1 MLDVHM
7 QIVHKRGMTLNDFLS
22 SDETGKTM
30 SDAAFGE
37 LCGMSQSQI
46 SRLRNGKSRP
56 SFEAMEMIRTA
67 TAGKVSPNDWFEV
80 AS

>member
-7 QIVHKRGMTLNDFLS
+7 LIMHIGVMTLNEYLS
-22 SDETGKTM
+22 TDDAGKQLTDE
-30 SDAAFGE
+30 AFGK
-37 LCGMSQSQI
+37 LCKMSQSQI

-56 SFEAMEMIRTA
+56 SFEAMQAIFAASGE
-67 TAGKVSPNDWFEV
+67 KVSPNDWFEV

>member
-1 MLDVHM
+1 
-7 QIVHKRGMTLNDFLS
+7 MTLNEYLS
-22 SDETGKTM
+22 EDDTGRQLTDE
-30 SDAAFGE
+30 AFGK

-56 SFEAMEMIRTA
+56 SFEAMQAILAA
-67 TAGKVSPNDWFEV
+67 TASKVSPNDWFEV

>member
-1 MLDVHM
+1 MNIHEYLTD
-7 QIVHKRGMTLNDFLS
+7 
-22 SDETGKTM
+22 DETGKQLT
-30 SDAAFGE
+30 DEAFGK

-56 SFEAMEMIRTA
+56 SFEAMQAILAA
-67 TAGKVSPNDWFEV
+67 TGGKVSPNDWFEV

>member
-1 MLDVHM
+1 
-7 QIVHKRGMTLNDFLS
+7 MTLNEYLS
-22 SDETGKTM
+22 T
-30 SDAAFGE
+30 DAAGKQMTDEVFGK

-56 SFEAMEMIRTA
+56 SFEAMEMIRAA
-67 TAGKVSPNDWFEV
+67 TGGKVSPNDWFEV